1 MASGE
6 VLDCMAAIWDE
17 LAAGALGADAPVGVH
32 TPPRLNL
39 PNRRIREPYVR
50 WCGRGEAVR
59 PLPIPISPFQRF
71 YQSLTHHP

>member
-1 MASGE
+1 MLGF
-6 VLDCMAAIWDE
+6 WDE
-17 LAAGALGADAPVGVH
+17 RAISTLGENTLVGVH

-59 PLPIPISPFQRF
+59 FLPR
-71 YQSLTHHP
+71 